1 MRLSYQSVL
10 KFQRCNLVMIIY
22 YFINIIYNMDFFTNL
37 ANKAK
42 EKVSEAGKN
51 VAMAAHDA
59 SSNLS
64 SGVKSVESSTGL
76 TGGRRRRRSMRRRRR
91 SYKGGMA
98 TPAGCG
104 CGSAQGGG
112 ARRRKTRRHRR
123 KSRAHKSRHHRS
135 HKRKSHKRKSRR
147 GGARRG
153 GARRGG
159 ARRSHGGARRGGA
172 RR

>member
-10 KFQRCNLVMIIY
+10 RFQRCNLALVIY
-22 YFINIIYNMDFFTNL
+22 YFINIIYNMDFFTGML
-37 ANKAK
+37 NKAK
-42 EKVSEAGKN
+42 DKVSEAGKN
-51 VAMAAHDA
+51 VALAAHDA

-64 SGVKSVESSTGL
+64 SGVKSAESSAGF

-112 ARRRKTRRHRR
+112 ARRKTRRGR
-123 KSRAHKSRHHRS
+123 KSRGRKSRGRKSRGRKSRHHR
-135 HKRKSHKRKSRR
+135 RKSRR

-159 ARRSHGGARRGGA
+159 ARRGGARR
-172 RR
+172 

>member
-1 MRLSYQSVL
+1 
-10 KFQRCNLVMIIY
+10 MIIY

-112 ARRRKTRRHRR
+112 ARRRKTRRGRKSRGRKSRGRKSRRHRR
-123 KSRAHKSRHHRS
+123 KSS
-135 HKRKSHKRKSRR
+135 H

-159 ARRSHGGARRGGA
+159 ARRSRGGARRGGA